1 MQTNFVF
8 LGSSRI
14 SYSWWGTGKKLLL
27 CLHGYGESATSFAL
41 LEQALGKEFTI
52 LAPDLPF
59 HGGTQWKDRLYF
71 DPAQFTALMEEII
84 ARLPV
89 IGDLPV
95 TDALPLSVSTPA
107 ISGPPGIAGQP
118 GMAGTPAIDGAPATR
133 FDRWWVMGYSM
144 GGRVA
149 LSLLE
154 YVPEKIAKL
163 ILLAPDGFKMNGWYW
178 LATQSRPGNLAFRR
192 VMHRPHSLFRMLR
205 IAGKLKL
212 LNPGIHKFM
221 FRYIEDPQVRE
232 ELYDRWT
239 VMRGFKPNIRSVRSI
254 IRERQIPIDL
264 LYGRHDHII
273 RAATGERFR
282 KGIEPWCRIH
292 VLDAGHGLLQP
303 KFLDTI
309 IALLKD

>member
-1 MQTNFVF
+1 MASLRHPLPCSKSPSAGN
-8 LGSSRI
+8 SRSWPPICLFMATHSGRMAYI
-14 SYSWWGTGKKLLL
+14 STRPNSRRWWTR
-27 CLHGYGESATSFAL
+27 S
-41 LEQALGKEFTI
+41 
-52 LAPDLPF
+52 
-59 HGGTQWKDRLYF
+59 R
-71 DPAQFTALMEEII
+71 
-84 ARLPV
+84 RLPI

-95 TDALPLSVSTPA
+95 TDGLPPSVNSPV
-107 ISGPPGIAGQP
+107 ISGQPGIADQP
-118 GMAGTPAIDGAPATR
+118 GMVDSPAIAGPHTPR
-133 FDRWWVMGYSM
+133 FGRWWVMGYSM

-154 YVPEKIAKL
+154 YAPEKIAKL

-192 VMHRPHSLFRMLR
+192 IMHRPHSLFRMLR

-221 FRYIEDPQVRE
+221 FRYIGDPQVRE

-239 VMRGFKPNIRSVRSI
+239 VMRGFKPDIRSIRSV
-254 IRERQIPIDL
+254 IRERQIPVNL

-303 KFLDTI
+303 KSSSTRSSPC
-309 IALLKD
+309 

>member
-1 MQTNFVF
+1 MQTDFVF

-27 CLHGYGESATSFAL
+27 CLHGYGESAASFAL
-41 LEQALGKEFTI
+41 LEEALGEEFTI

-59 HGGTQWKDRLYF
+59 HGGTLWKNELYF
-71 DPAQFTALMEEII
+71 DPAKFLGLIEEII
-84 ARLPV
+84 TRLSA
-89 IGDLPV
+89 IADLRLI
-95 TDALPLSVSTPA
+95 A
-107 ISGPPGIAGQP
+107 GPP
-118 GMAGTPAIDGAPATR
+118 APR

-154 YVPEKIAKL
+154 NAPEKIAKL

-178 LATQSRPGNLAFRR
+178 LATQSRPGNRAFRR
-192 VMHRPHSLFRMLR
+192 IMHRPYSLFRLLR

-221 FRYIEDPQVRE
+221 FKYIDDPQVRE

-239 VMRGFKPNIRSVRSI
+239 VMRGFKPDIRSVRSI
-254 IRERQIPIDL
+254 IREWQIQVRL

-273 RAATGERFR
+273 RASTGERFR
-282 KGIEPWCRIH
+282 KGIEPWCKIH
-292 VLDAGHGLLQP
+292 VLDAGHGLLQL

>member
-1 MQTNFVF
+1 MQTDFVF

-59 HGGTQWKDRLYF
+59 HGGTQWKDGLYF
-71 DPAQFTALMEEII
+71 DPAKFPALIEEII

-89 IGDLPV
+89 ITSP
-95 TDALPLSVSTPA
+95 PA
-107 ISGPPGIAGQP
+107 P
-118 GMAGTPAIDGAPATR
+118 R

-154 YVPEKIAKL
+154 YAPEKIAKL
-163 ILLAPDGFKMNGWYW
+163 ILLAPDGFKMNAWYW
-178 LATQSRPGNLAFRR
+178 LATQSRPGNRAFRR
-192 VMHRPHSLFRMLR
+192 IMHRPHSLFRLLR

-239 VMRGFKPNIRSVRSI
+239 VMRGFNPDIRSIRSI
-254 IRERQIPIDL
+254 IRERRIPVSL

-282 KGIEPWCRIH
+282 KGIEPWCRIL

-309 IALLKD
+309 IALLND

>member
-1 MQTNFVF
+1 MQTDFVF

-59 HGGTQWKDRLYF
+59 HGGTQWKDGLYF
-71 DPAQFTALMEEII
+71 DPAKFPALMEEII
-84 ARLPV
+84 DRLPF
-89 IGDLPV
+89 
-95 TDALPLSVSTPA
+95 
-107 ISGPPGIAGQP
+107 
-118 GMAGTPAIDGAPATR
+118 TPAIDGSPAPR

-192 VMHRPHSLFRMLR
+192 IMHRPHSLFRMLR

-239 VMRGFKPNIRSVRSI
+239 VMRGFKPDIRSIRSI
-254 IRERQIPIDL
+254 IRERQIPVNL

-273 RAATGERFR
+273 RSATGERFR
-282 KGIEPWCRIH
+282 KGIEPWCRID
-292 VLDAGHGLLQP
+292 VLDAGHALLQP

>member
-1 MQTNFVF
+1 MQTDFVF

-14 SYSWWGTGKKLLL
+14 SYSWWGTGEKLLL

-59 HGGTQWKDRLYF
+59 HGRTQWKDHLYF
-71 DPAQFTALMEEII
+71 DPAKFPALIEEIV

-89 IGDLPV
+89 TP
-95 TDALPLSVSTPA
+95 PLSA
-107 ISGPPGIAGQP
+107 ISGQPIIAGQP
-118 GMAGTPAIDGAPATR
+118 VMAGTPATANSPARR

-154 YVPEKIAKL
+154 YAPEKTIKL

-178 LATQSRPGNLAFRR
+178 LATQSRAGNRAFRR
-192 VMHRPHSLFRMLR
+192 IMHRPHFLFRMLR

-221 FRYIEDPQVRE
+221 FRYIEDPQVRKD
-232 ELYDRWT
+232 LYDRWT
-239 VMRGFKPNIRSVRSI
+239 VMRGFKPDIRSIRSI
-254 IRERQIPIDL
+254 IRERQIPVSL
-264 LYGRHDHII
+264 LYGRYDHII

-282 KGIEPWCRIH
+282 KGIEAWCRIH

-309 IALLKD
+309 VALLNE